1 MKDVNNREGLDSIQI
16 FLYQKKALTKK
27 QVCLFRF
34 KMLELFSIWQVNI
47 QPDASSVKVKAAHLW
62 PVMNISFSLHIWK
75 QKKPPQMQWKLS
87 VRMTLSVLKNS
98 IY

>member
-1 MKDVNNREGLDSIQI
+1 
-16 FLYQKKALTKK
+16 
-27 QVCLFRF
+27 
-34 KMLELFSIWQVNI
+34 MLKLFSIWQVNI

-75 QKKPPQMQWKLS
+75 QNKNSNAMKINCKND
-87 VRMTLSVLKNS
+87 TTILKNT